1 MQDSIPEAITVK
13 KSRFSVVWLIP
24 LIALMIGGW
33 LTLKYLHEKGTTI
46 QIEFASADGIAVG
59 KTNIKFKDVVVGIV
73 DDIAFS
79 RNLQNVIITATIKPE
94 MRDHLNEATRFW
106 VVRARVAAGEISGLG
121 TLLSGAHIGMEP
133 GKSGK
138 LKKSFKG
145 LDNPPALLTNDLGR
159 VFMLKAEILH
169 SFEAGTPIYYRRLK
183 VGEVL
188 EYSLNAKGSSF
199 DIEIFIRAPYD
210 QLVYENSVFWNA
222 SGIDINVNADGF
234 KMRTESMVALLQ
246 GGLSFDNLAPD
257 ETSRADSGAEFK
269 LFASREKATEVDY
282 KRSDQLYRLY
292 FDGSARG
299 LSIGAPVT
307 LRGITLGK
315 VVDIKLEYD
324 LRDNSFKIPVT
335 IEFEPDR
342 LSIIGRESADLE
354 LPSTSDL
361 VELGLRA
368 QLRTGN
374 ILTGQMLID
383 FDLYPDARPIAAYK
397 EDEFLVLP
405 TIPTSIDS
413 IKNSLTA
420 IIEKIG
426 NMPLEEMGVNLNG
439 AIEGVNTLV
448 NSSDVK
454 EILLNINESSVQLN
468 ETLGSVNTLVHSS
481 DVKEMLSNINQAS
494 LQLKS
499 TLAQTTIM
507 AEGLSEDSP
516 AYQELTRTLRE
527 LSGASRALRQMA
539 EYLERHPEALLKGK
553 SR

>member
-13 KSRFSVVWLIP
+13 KGRFSVVWLIP
-24 LIALMIGGW
+24 LVALLIGGW
-33 LTLKYLHEKGTTI
+33 LTFKYLHEKGTSI
-46 QIEFASADGIAVG
+46 QIEFASADGLTAG
-59 KTNIKFKDVVVGIV
+59 KTKIKLKDVVVGVV
-73 DDIAFS
+73 DDITFS
-79 RNLQNVIITATIKPE
+79 KDLQSVIVMATVEPE
-94 MRDHLNEATRFW
+94 MRDHLKKDTRFW
-106 VVRARVAAGEISGLG
+106 VVRAHLAAGEISGLG
-121 TLLSGAHIGMEP
+121 TLLSGAYIGMEP
-133 GKSGK
+133 GEDGK
-138 LKKSFKG
+138 RKKSFKG
-145 LDNPPALLTNDLGR
+145 LDKPPALLINDQGR
-159 VFMLKAEILH
+159 KFSLKAQSLH
-169 SFEAGTPIYYRRLK
+169 SFVAGTPIYYRRLE

-188 EYSLNAKGSSF
+188 EYSLNQKGSGF

-210 QLVYENSVFWNA
+210 KLVLENSLFWNA
-222 SGIDINVNADGF
+222 SGIDVNVSADGF
-234 KMRTESMVALLQ
+234 SMRTESMVALLQ
-246 GGLSFDNLAPD
+246 GGLSFDNLASKDAPQA
-257 ETSRADSGAEFK
+257 ETGAVFK
-269 LFASREKATEVDY
+269 LFASREKATEIDY

-315 VVDIKLEYD
+315 VIDVSLEYD
-324 LRDNSFKIPVT
+324 LNDSSFKIPVT

-342 LSIIGRESADLE
+342 LNIIGKESPHE
-354 LPSTSDL
+354 EVPTTSDL

-383 FDLYPDARPIAAYK
+383 FDMYPDASPMTAYQ
-397 EDEFLVLP
+397 EDKFIVLP

-413 IKNSLTA
+413 IKHSLIA

-426 NMPLEEMGVNLNG
+426 NMPLEEIAVNLNG
-439 AIEGVNTLV
+439 TIEGVNTLV
-448 NSSDVK
+448 NSNDVK

-468 ETLGSVNTLVHSS
+468 ETLGSVNTLVNSS
-481 DVKEMLSNINQAS
+481 DVKEILSNINQAS

-499 TLAQTTIM
+499 TLAQTTIV

-516 AYQELTRTLRE
+516 VYQELVRTLRE